1 LPRRKPAETKGVDAH
16 LVERLAGLARLSLD
30 PHEAEKLQG
39 ELSSILE
46 YFAALDSV
54 VDLSKT
60 KRDSREEEGWPGGGG
75 TSSSGSSQVDA
86 ATGGMRDDQPVPC
99 TAEPILEGVP
109 QRKGRYVRAPR
120 VF

>member
-1 LPRRKPAETKGVDAH
+1 LARRKPVETKGVDLH
-16 LVERLAGLARLSLD
+16 RVERLAGLARLSLD

-54 VDLSKT
+54 DLS
-60 KRDSREEEGWPGGGG
+60 KRDSREEDGSRGGGR
-75 TSSSGSSQVDA
+75 QVDA
-86 ATGGMRDDQPVPC
+86 ATGSMRDDQPAPS

>member
-1 LPRRKPAETKGVDAH
+1 MPRRKPVETKGVDAH

-30 PHEAEKLQG
+30 PHEAEKLQA

-54 VDLSKT
+54 VDLSK
-60 KRDSREEEGWPGGGG
+60 RDSREEEGWRGGG
-75 TSSSGSSQVDA
+75 SSSSTNSSQVDA
-86 ATGGMRDDQPVPC
+86 TTGGMRDDQPAPS

>member
-1 LPRRKPAETKGVDAH
+1 LARRKPGETKGVDIH
-16 LVERLAGLARLSLD
+16 RVERLAGLARLSLN

-39 ELSSILE
+39 ELSCILE
-46 YFAALDSV
+46 YFAALDSI
-54 VDLSKT
+54 DLS
-60 KRDSREEEGWPGGGG
+60 KRDSREEEGSRAGR
-75 TSSSGSSQVDA
+75 QVDA
-86 ATGGMRDDQPVPC
+86 TTGGMRDDQPAPS